1 MKEVFKLDYLKKF
14 EWRKN
19 FRELLLFFGTVV
31 FLSLVM
37 TSFRD
42 RGFVQ
47 ELKSGSLA
55 NSTIKSP
62 ISFVLQTES
71 AEDAVSVLKGE
82 VVVREGDVVG
92 DLQEHKL
99 KHIRALQNERNP
111 LWHVIAYLIISSVL
125 LLSVYLFPV
134 RFWPGFKHSV
144 KDLSV
149 VASVLLLSFLL
160 VKLASTLA
168 GFFPNVD
175 PSIFL
180 LAMPLAAGGLLLQVT
195 LGATSVF
202 LFTLC
207 FGLLASIFIKD
218 SNLLL
223 LLIFAG
229 NLVGALSTQS
239 CSRRSS
245 FFIAGVRI
253 GLINSLLVIS
263 ITILHPD
270 YSAGTIVFRI
280 IFAFLSGLI
289 SSVLASGLTPLLEY
303 FGGYVTDIKLLEL
316 ASIER
321 PLLRE
326 LSIEAPGTWNHS
338 IVMGQMA
345 EAAAEAIGA
354 NGLLA
359 RVGAYYHDIGKVKK
373 AEYFVENQTGK
384 ENKHDKLA
392 PSMSALIIKSHVK
405 DGIEMAKHN
414 RLPQQLI
421 DFIAQHHGTSL
432 IEFFYN
438 KALQEVAEGEEVSDN
453 HYRYPG
459 PKPQTKEAVILMLA
473 DQIEASSRTM
483 SDPTPAKI
491 QGMVQKTIN
500 RIFSSDELEE
510 SDLTLNDLHQI
521 AKSFTR
527 VLNGLFHRRVE
538 YSESVEKGKE
548 AKSEAQED
556 KEQKSAEK
564 IDDSSRPNLEKRA
577 ENGVSNSG
585 EKKQTKKHSKEALKR
600 LGI

>member
-1 MKEVFKLDYLKKF
+1 MKEVFKLEYLKKF
-14 EWRKN
+14 GWRKN
-19 FRELLLFFGTVV
+19 FPELLLFLGTVI

-37 TSFRD
+37 TSFRNK
-42 RGFVQ
+42 GFVE
-47 ELKSGSLA
+47 ELKSGALA
-55 NSTIKSP
+55 SDTIKSP
-62 ISFVLQTES
+62 ISFVLQTEGA
-71 AEDAVSVLKGE
+71 AEAVSVLKGE
-82 VVVREGDVVG
+82 VIVREGDVVG
-92 DLQEHKL
+92 ELQEHKL

-111 LWHVIAYLIISSVL
+111 LWHVLGYLLISSVL

-149 VASVLLLSFLL
+149 VCSVLLLSFLL
-160 VKLASTLA
+160 VKLASALA

-175 PSIFL
+175 SSIFL

-207 FGLLASIFIKD
+207 FGLLASIFIQD

-229 NLVGALSTQS
+229 NLVGALSTQC

-270 YSAGTIVFRI
+270 YSVGTIIFRI
-280 IFAFLSGLI
+280 LFAFVSGLI
-289 SSVLASGLTPLLEY
+289 SSILASGLTPLLEY

-326 LSIEAPGTWNHS
+326 LSMEAPGTWNHS

-405 DGIEMAKHN
+405 DGIEMARHN

-432 IEFFYN
+432 IKFFYS

-459 PKPQTKEAVILMLA
+459 PKPQTREAVILMLA

-500 RIFSSDELEE
+500 RVFSSDELEE

-538 YSESVEKGKE
+538 YAESVEKGKE
-548 AKSEAQED
+548 AKIEAHED
-556 KEQKSAEK
+556 KEQKPVEK
-564 IDDSSRPNLEKRA
+564 IDDSSRPNLEKGTDK
-577 ENGVSNSG
+577 GVSSSNG
-585 EKKQTKKHSKEALKR
+585 KKQTQKHPKEALKR
-600 LGI
+600 LGL